1 MLFLIIFLTLS
12 PHWKYKL
19 IKFNSKPIQ
28 GKIFIIIININYL
41 KYFFYFLLNKILR
54 SNFINKN
61 NLC

>member
-19 IKFNSKPIQ
+19 IKFKSKPIQ

-41 KYFFYFLLNKILR
+41 NFFLF
-54 SNFINKN
+54 FIK
-61 NLC
+61 